1 MQIKEIFGLKR
12 KKIWIIP
19 SILFLCVLFWAVF
32 SMGADVRLDEITED
46 SFTVTQEYEQTI
58 LIWEY
63 DRGTSSFLEAL
74 TALAEKA
81 SRTDFNGKKYHVVAV
96 AVPKENYDQELLE
109 VYLQGNAPDI
119 VMGDPQKFS
128 FHTEVGVVIDLA
140 PILLQWEA
148 EENTCLEEVPQLAW
162 NLFQNGKIQ
171 MGIPVTQTGYG
182 IVYNKEIFEQ
192 AQIKELPGTYEEWYR
207 SCDKIS
213 EMGII
218 PWING
223 TEEKGTPDLSCL
235 VYWLGT
241 NRASILND
249 RNQADMGNAACQE
262 VWEFLERNYKK
273 NYQPLNILQ
282 YTEEEAR
289 TLFLSGEA
297 AIYAGGIPTFIEN
310 NSEKYG
316 VLPMPCG
323 SMSMDDP
330 NHPISYQGYYGIRS
344 NHSRE
349 TLEVLKW
356 WYEHSAELWT
366 EYDADRVPCKREL
379 ADAVYG
385 DNKLL
390 RDWMD
395 ENLFTENTATIFYPQ
410 TSYPDYA
417 NELFFRQYL
426 TDIMTGVY
434 SGGTIQEGVLKA
446 NYEIDHLLEKYII
459 P

>member
-96 AVPKENYDQELLE
+96 AVPEENYDQELLE

-182 IVYNKEIFEQ
+182 IVYNKEIFGQ

-289 TLFLSGEA
+289 TYREKRLSMQEEFRHSLRIILKNMAFFLCHVA
-297 AIYAGGIPTFIEN
+297 LCP
-310 NSEKYG
+310 
-316 VLPMPCG
+316 
-323 SMSMDDP
+323 
-330 NHPISYQGYYGIRS
+330 
-344 NHSRE
+344 
-349 TLEVLKW
+349 
-356 WYEHSAELWT
+356 
-366 EYDADRVPCKREL
+366 
-379 ADAVYG
+379 
-385 DNKLL
+385 
-390 RDWMD
+390 WMIQI
-395 ENLFTENTATIFYPQ
+395 TR
-410 TSYPDYA
+410 
-417 NELFFRQYL
+417 FRIK
-426 TDIMTGVY
+426 DIM
-434 SGGTIQEGVLKA
+434 EFEA
-446 NYEIDHLLEKYII
+446 II
-459 P
+459 AGRLWRF